1 MCMVKIMRNFLTVA
15 ILFSVSTLTF
25 AETCTITNKK
35 LGKTDVVKCVS
46 YQNDDYGSISLHGLN
61 DKKILKDVQSF
72 EINVD
77 DNFKKTLR
85 LIKPS
90 DDFVELGK
98 IKEEKGCYNTPS
110 YRICL
115 K

>member
-90 DDFVELGK
+90 DDFV
-98 IKEEKGCYNTPS
+98 
-110 YRICL
+110 
-115 K
+115 